1 MGFTF
6 VQSALAGDSS
16 GSSVASIGVSLTG
29 VGAGN
34 LITNFVKH
42 EGSTTTITDSDG
54 TTTLSTGTYRSNP
67 GGDSHGQWQYLLSAN
82 SGNKTYTSTFG
93 ASRPYPSTIVFEHS
107 HTDAAVL
114 EAQNTAN
121 GTSTAPNSGNF
132 TVAGAGVAFGG
143 YVENSTNTTS
153 SELINGAAADGAVRM
168 FPAASNYSS
177 AWWRVH
183 SSGFT
188 GAASATLGA
197 SVAWACLGIAFRED
211 TGPQNKGAILKK
223 IHRPRAFAPGLAR

>member
-1 MGFTF
+1 MSFAF
-6 VQSALAGDSS
+6 VQSAMAGDGS
-16 GSSVASIGVSLTG
+16 GSSVASIAVSLTG

-34 LITNFVKH
+34 LIANFVKH
-42 EGSTTTITDSDG
+42 EGGTTTITDSDG

-143 YVENSTNTTS
+143 YVENSANTTS
-153 SELINGAAADGAVRM
+153 SELINGAAADGALRSPSGN
-168 FPAASNYSS
+168 FTS
-177 AWWRVH
+177 AWRRVH
-183 SSGFT
+183 ASGFT
-188 GAASATLGA
+188 GAASATLDA
-197 SVAWACLGIAFRED
+197 SVAWACLGIAFKEEAVAAGHPAARRFARRPL
-211 TGPQNKGAILKK
+211 GVKGVLVN
-223 IHRPRAFAPGLAR
+223 